1 MRKTPALVIAAS
13 LLTVIAAPAHG
24 LRSGP
29 CDFPIQHR
37 RLRVRHGQIPPF
49 AIGDSTMVWA
59 VPELARN
66 GFEVNARLC
75 RPFSEGIAM
84 LKQRR
89 KQHRLPQFVV
99 LALGAS
105 SPVSD
110 DDVTRALRVL
120 GPKRVLGLPTHRFFL
135 GQDGPD
141 TATIR
146 REARRH
152 PNRIVLIDW
161 VRFSKG
167 HPGWFSYDGLHP
179 NLTGAHEFAKVIT
192 HAWHIVQRRLQSNNS
207 KSRLRAPHTGQNQS
221 SGMSANSVPGGTP
234 PSGSPSAGS

>member
-1 MRKTPALVIAAS
+1 MRTPIAALVALLLVPAA
-13 LLTVIAAPAHG
+13 AHA
-24 LRSGP
+24 GP
-29 CDFPIQHR
+29 CDFPIQKRKPAHVTR
-37 RLRVRHGQIPPF
+37 GQIPPL

-59 VPELARN
+59 VPLLAKD
-66 GFEVNARLC
+66 GFDVNARLC

-84 LKQRR
+84 MKQR
-89 KQHRLPQFVV
+89 KEHHRLPKFVV

-105 SPVSD
+105 SPVRD
-110 DDVTRALRVL
+110 IDVNRALKVL
-120 GPKRVLGLPTHRFFL
+120 GPGRVLGLPTHRFFR

-146 REARRH
+146 REAKLH
-152 PNRIVLIDW
+152 PNRIKLIDW
-161 VRFSKG
+161 VSYSKG
-167 HPGWFSYDGLHP
+167 HPGWFSFDGLHP
-179 NLTGAHEFAKVIT
+179 NLIGAKHFAKLIAR
-192 HAWHIVQRRLQSNNS
+192 AWREVQSRIS